1 MGRYG
6 TGGVAP
12 LEFFSLPVTSTDTR
26 NSLRHELRARRQELS
41 APEQTHA
48 AHRLIGQL
56 VATRLYRV
64 SRRIAV
70 YLPNDGEIDPVPL
83 MARIWKA
90 NKTCYLPI
98 LSRLRH
104 DRLWFAPFTQDTP
117 LAANRFGI
125 LEPAVPARDWVRAQE
140 LDLILMPLVGF
151 DTHGNRLGMG
161 GGFYDKSL
169 AFLRH
174 RTLWCKPHLIGLAHD
189 FQRVKKIDACAWD
202 VPLQAVATDRSVY
215 LMEK

>member
-1 MGRYG
+1 
-6 TGGVAP
+6 
-12 LEFFSLPVTSTDTR
+12 VTIPDTR
-26 NSLRHELRARRQELS
+26 NALRHELRARRQELS

-48 AHRLIGQL
+48 AHQLIAHL
-56 VATRLYRV
+56 AATRLYRV

-83 MARIWKA
+83 MARIWET
-90 NKTCYLPI
+90 NKICYLPI
-98 LSRLRH
+98 LSRLQH
-104 DRLWFAPFTQDTP
+104 DRLWFAPFTQKTP

-125 LEPAVPARDWVRAQE
+125 LEPVVPARTWVRAQE

-174 RTLWCKPHLIGLAHD
+174 RRLWRKPHLIGLAHD
-189 FQRVKKIDACAWD
+189 FQRVKKLDACAWD
-202 VPLQAVATDRSVY
+202 VPLQGVATDRGMY
-215 LMEK
+215 LME

>member
-1 MGRYG
+1 
-6 TGGVAP
+6 
-12 LEFFSLPVTSTDTR
+12 VTSADTR
-26 NSLRHELRARRQELS
+26 NTLRHELRARRQDLS

-48 AHRLIGQL
+48 AHQLIAHL

-64 SRRIAV
+64 SRRVAV

-83 MARIWKA
+83 MARIWKM

-98 LSRLRH
+98 LSRLQH
-104 DRLWFAPFTQDTP
+104 DRLWFAPFTQNTP

-125 LEPAVPARDWVRAQE
+125 LEPVVPARTWVRAQE

-174 RTLWCKPHLIGLAHD
+174 RTLWRKPHLIGLAHD
-189 FQRVKKIDACAWD
+189 FQRVKKIEASAWD
-202 VPLQAVATDRSVY
+202 VPLQAVATDQSVY
-215 LMEK
+215 HFG

>member
-1 MGRYG
+1 M
-6 TGGVAP
+6 
-12 LEFFSLPVTSTDTR
+12 TSTATR
-26 NSLRHELRARRQELS
+26 NRLRRELRARRQDLS
-41 APEQTHA
+41 AAEQTHA
-48 AHRLIGQL
+48 AHQLSAHL

-70 YLPNDGEIDPVPL
+70 YLPNDGEIDPVPFV
-83 MARIWKA
+83 ARLWEMHKV
-90 NKTCYLPI
+90 CYLPI

-125 LEPAVPARDWVRAQE
+125 LEPVVPARAWVRAQE
-140 LDLILMPLVGF
+140 LDLILMPLVAF
-151 DTHGNRLGMG
+151 DSHGNRLGMG

-174 RTLWCKPHLIGLAHD
+174 RLLWRKPHLIGLAHD
-189 FQRVKKIDACAWD
+189 FQRVKKLEACAWD
-202 VPLQAVATDRSVY
+202 VPLQGVVTDRAEYSFA
-215 LMEK
+215 

>member
-1 MGRYG
+1 M
-6 TGGVAP
+6 TA
-12 LEFFSLPVTSTDTR
+12 TNTR
-26 NSLRHELRARRQELS
+26 NTLRHELRARRQELS

-48 AHRLIGQL
+48 AHQLITHL

-83 MARIWKA
+83 MARIWKT

-98 LSRLRH
+98 LSHLRH

-125 LEPAVPARDWVRAQE
+125 LEPVTPARTWVRAHE

-169 AFLRH
+169 AFLQH
-174 RTLWCKPHLIGLAHD
+174 RTLWRKPHLIGLAHE
-189 FQRVKKIDACAWD
+189 FQRVQKLDACAWD
-202 VPLQAVATDRSVY
+202 VPMQAVATDESVY
-215 LMEK
+215 HFG

>member
-1 MGRYG
+1 M
-6 TGGVAP
+6 TAP
-12 LEFFSLPVTSTDTR
+12 DTR
-26 NSLRHELRARRQELS
+26 NALRHELRERRQELS

-48 AHRLIGQL
+48 AHQLVAHL
-56 VATRLYRV
+56 VATRLVRV

-70 YLPNDGEIDPVPL
+70 YLPNDGEIDPVPF
-83 MARIWKA
+83 MARLWKM

-98 LSRLRH
+98 LSRLQH
-104 DRLWFAPFTQDTP
+104 DRLWFAPFTQKTP
-117 LAANRFGI
+117 LAANRYGI
-125 LEPAVPARDWVRAQE
+125 LEPVAPARTWVRAQE

-169 AFLRH
+169 AFLRE
-174 RTLWCKPHLIGLAHD
+174 RRLWRKPHLIGLAHD

-202 VPLQAVATDRSVY
+202 VPLQAVATDRTVY
-215 LMEK
+215 QFE

>member
-1 MGRYG
+1 
-6 TGGVAP
+6 
-12 LEFFSLPVTSTDTR
+12 VTSPATR
-26 NSLRHELRARRQELS
+26 NALRQELRARRQELS
-41 APEQTHA
+41 TPEQTHA
-48 AHRLIGQL
+48 AHLLATHI
-56 VATRLYRV
+56 VTTRLYRV

-83 MARIWKA
+83 MARIWEMH
-90 NKTCYLPI
+90 KTCYLPI

-117 LAANRFGI
+117 LTANRFGI
-125 LEPAVPARDWVRAQE
+125 LEPATPARTWVRAQE

-174 RTLWCKPHLIGLAHD
+174 RRLWRKPHLIGLAHD
-189 FQRVKKIDACAWD
+189 FQRVPKLDACDWD
-202 VPLQAVATDRSVY
+202 VPLQAVATDQSIY
-215 LMEK
+215 HFE

>member
-1 MGRYG
+1 
-6 TGGVAP
+6 
-12 LEFFSLPVTSTDTR
+12 VTSPGIR
-26 NSLRHELRARRQELS
+26 NALRHELRARRQELS

-48 AHRLIGQL
+48 AHQLIAHL

-64 SRRIAV
+64 SRRVAV

-83 MARIWKA
+83 MARIWKT

-125 LEPAVPARDWVRAQE
+125 LEPVAPARSWVRAQE

-169 AFLRH
+169 EFLRH
-174 RTLWCKPHLIGLAHD
+174 RTLWRKPHLIGLAHD
-189 FQRVKKIDACAWD
+189 FQRVKKIEACAWD
-202 VPLQAVATDRSVY
+202 VPLQAVATDRGMY
-215 LMEK
+215 FMG

>member
-1 MGRYG
+1 M
-6 TGGVAP
+6 
-12 LEFFSLPVTSTDTR
+12 TSDNAR
-26 NSLRHELRARRQELS
+26 NALRRELRERRQELS
-41 APEQTHA
+41 TAEQTHA
-48 AHRLIGQL
+48 AHQLIAHV

-70 YLPNDGEIDPVPL
+70 YLPNDGEIDPVAL
-83 MARIWKA
+83 MARIWKS

-104 DRLWFAPFTQDTP
+104 DRLWFAPFTKDTP

-125 LEPAVPARDWVRAQE
+125 LEPVTPAHTWVRAQE

-169 AFLRH
+169 AHLQH
-174 RTLWCKPHLIGLAHD
+174 RSLWRKPHLIGLAHD
-189 FQRVKKIDACAWD
+189 FQRVKKIEACAWD
-202 VPLQAVATDRSVY
+202 VPLQAVATDRGLY
-215 LMEK
+215 LME